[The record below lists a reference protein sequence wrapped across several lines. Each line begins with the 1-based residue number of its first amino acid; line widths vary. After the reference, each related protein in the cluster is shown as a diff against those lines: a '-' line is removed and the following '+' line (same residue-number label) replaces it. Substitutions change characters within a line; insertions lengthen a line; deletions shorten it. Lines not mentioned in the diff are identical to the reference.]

1 MLEAAGGVCLSEM
14 PWHRRAGGQLPQVS
28 TDEPWQG
35 QPGRSGWDVEC
46 SRRRRRLSCLGKV
59 TQRAKDWWGESETLS
74 CLWALNMAQPPLPLH
89 FPACCSSG
97 AAEGAARSAVPA
109 RAQSSSPSCPGQ
121 PLPSRAC
128 GCSLL
133 APRFVVP
140 KRANTAGRGGSPGG
154 NESSPGP
161 AAGKSL
167 RGCFCRVRCW
177 GFSLGSHNAL
187 RSRML

>member
-1 MLEAAGGVCLSEM
+1 MARPAGEIRVGCGMQQET
-14 PWHRRAGGQLPQVS
+14 PQV
-28 TDEPWQG
+28 EPPWKSHAESKG
-35 QPGRSGWDVEC
+35 LV
-46 SRRRRRLSCLGKV
+46 
-59 TQRAKDWWGESETLS
+59 GESETLS
-74 CLWALNMAQPPLPLH
+74 CLWALNLAQPPLPLH

-187 RSRML
+187 RSRMP